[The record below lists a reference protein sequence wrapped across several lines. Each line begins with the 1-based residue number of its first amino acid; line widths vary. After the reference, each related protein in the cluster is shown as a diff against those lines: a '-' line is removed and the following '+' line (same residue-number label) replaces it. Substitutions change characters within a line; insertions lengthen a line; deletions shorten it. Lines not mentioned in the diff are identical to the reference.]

1 MSDAINWML
10 EIEDVKEKSHD
21 PLAEAVMD
29 RFNGAVSWQSTE
41 LVNGKPLRTVLENCW
56 NQQNGI
62 MSCDTKERAEALG
75 VDAYINLTALKADI
89 ANSYLNDAMTSS
101 GDASLPWT
109 VIPTPRPDI
118 SPVAQ
123 DEIFNEIKAQL
134 QSGSFEDA
142 SQLIE
147 AIRQQKREMHSKKRK
162 RQRNLPTP

>member
-101 GDASLPWT
+101 GDASLQIGRAH
-109 VIPTPRPDI
+109 V
-118 SPVAQ
+118 
-123 DEIFNEIKAQL
+123 
-134 QSGSFEDA
+134 
-142 SQLIE
+142 
-147 AIRQQKREMHSKKRK
+147 
-162 RQRNLPTP
+162 